1 MNAYLVDKT
10 PRPNKPKSKPVNIPV
25 NPKLFDQIINGIAQ
39 PSEPDTRA
47 SKIPEPVN
55 LPRRTYYHYDDIR
68 QHAMQLPCSYTAAEY
83 RKAFAP
89 NANYYGIRRVL
100 AEVGR
105 LQKRGQS

>member
-1 MNAYLVDKT
+1 MEGKEFVNVTL
-10 PRPNKPKSKPVNIPV
+10 PNGLPV
-25 NPKLFDQIINGIAQ
+25 NPNLFDRIVGGIAQ
-39 PSEPDTRA
+39 PSAPDTRV
-47 SKIPEPVN
+47 STIPAPVS

-68 QHAMQLPCSYTAAEY
+68 RHAMQLPCNYTAAEY

-100 AEVGR
+100 SEVGR

>member
-1 MNAYLVDKT
+1 MNPTLS
-10 PRPNKPKSKPVNIPV
+10 NGLPV
-25 NPKLFDQIINGIAQ
+25 NPKLFDRITNGIAQ
-39 PSEPDTRA
+39 PSEPDTRV
-47 SKIPEPVN
+47 SKIPEPVS

-68 QHAMQLPCSYTAAEY
+68 QHAIQLPRNYTAAEY

>member
-1 MNAYLVDKT
+1 MNVTL
-10 PRPNKPKSKPVNIPV
+10 PNGLPV
-25 NPKLFDQIINGIAQ
+25 NPNLFDRIENGIAQ
-39 PSEPDTRA
+39 PSAPDTRVA
-47 SKIPEPVN
+47 KIPAPVN